1 MRDFSKYFDLDYMMN
16 NVKKI
21 VIVKKWYLDGSST
34 KVIDVDAEVWE
45 RDLFC
50 CVNEDFKMGIVF
62 LLGELKKYK
71 LSRGVTHK
79 ATGMHIFEFDAL
91 DLDKMGRQLKLE
103 MYYEEY

>member
-1 MRDFSKYFDLDYMMN
+1 MRDFSKYFNLDYMMN

-34 KVIDVDAEVWE
+34 KVVDVDAKVFDREE
-45 RDLFC
+45 C
-50 CVNEDFKMGIVF
+50 SSVNDFKRDMAFV
-62 LLGELKKYK
+62 LGAISMLK
-71 LSRGVTHK
+71 LSRGVVHE

-91 DLDKMGRQLKLE
+91 NLDKRGRQLKLE